1 MPIQSGINAQLG
13 IASESIW
20 SITTAPTRF
29 YPFLPGTDVVFERET
44 IEAQGIIAGRR
55 VVDTGQ
61 RRRGAVTATGTIQ
74 MELLDRSMG
83 LLFTHMFGGAA
94 ITGVGPYTQTYT
106 PGDLDTRSLTA
117 QVGKPDVG
125 GVVRPATLSGAKVT
139 KWEIGCKVGEIATLS
154 CDLVGRDA
162 DYGRT
167 VADGVLNSTTTVTSA
182 TAAFGPDDVGRFI
195 SGPAGIPALTFISSV
210 TNATTIILS
219 AAATATASSQTL
231 NIGAPLASASYVSA
245 AVPLV
250 YTEGSLT
257 VAGVTTPVPEIKI
270 SGDNKLKTDRQFL
283 GTPYISEPFE
293 ADATRDYMV
302 EFAPEFAD
310 LTLLRRFLQQ
320 SVGALVLTFTSGTNT
335 LTITTNI
342 TQDQTHAALNGRARV
357 DLPIVAK
364 CHGTTDAA
372 AITLVTVN
380 GDAAA

>member
-1 MPIQSGINAQLG
+1 MPLKTGLNAQLG
-13 IASESIW
+13 VVQEVTWGIPV
-20 SITTAPTRF
+20 APTRF
-29 YPFLPGTDVVFERET
+29 YPFLPGTDVEMTRET

-61 RRRGAVTATGTIQ
+61 RRRGAVGATGKIQ

-94 ITGVGPYTQTYT
+94 VTGAGPYTQTYT
-106 PGDLDTRSLTA
+106 PGDLDGRGLTT

-125 GVVRPATLSGAKVT
+125 GVVRPVTLTGAKVT
-139 KWEIGCKVGEIATLS
+139 QWEMACKVGEIATLS
-154 CDLVGRDA
+154 ADLVGRDA
-162 DYGRT
+162 IYGRT
-167 VADGVLNSTTTVTSA
+167 VTDGVTNSSTLVTSA
-182 TAAFGPDDVGRFI
+182 TAAFSSDDVGRPI
-195 SGPAGIPALTFISSV
+195 TGAGITAG
-210 TNATTIILS
+210 TTIAAVVSATNITLS
-219 AAATATASSQTL
+219 ATATATASSVTL
-231 NIGAPLASASYVSA
+231 NIGPPLASASYVSA

-257 VAGVTTPVPEIKI
+257 VAGQSIPVPEIKI
-270 SGDNKLKTDRQFL
+270 TGDNKLKTDRQFL

-320 SVGALVLTFTSGTNT
+320 ASGALVLTFTSGSNT

-342 TQDQTHAALNGRARV
+342 TQDETHAALNGRSRV

-380 GDAAA
+380 GDATA